1 MKKLKMVIIIFVIII
16 LLLILILLNNYYSEN
31 KKEDASLAV
40 RDISVTQKIPL
51 EKEESIGT
59 YMLIDEMIDNFFL
72 HISQNNENINNA
84 EAAYFVLDEEYINEN
99 SITKD
104 NVLTFFEKYR
114 DYNSYSTK
122 NMYNKKITES
132 EGMANVF
139 YYIKGVL
146 RMNGQLEYVY
156 ILLKEDS
163 LNQTYSI
170 QFLDE
175 NQFNTIIEDSTNVDI
190 EEFEIEN
197 KEYNQL
203 YVKTTTDYDICLKHM
218 EDYKNALN
226 NNVEEAYVMLDE
238 EYKEKRFGS
247 LENFEIY
254 REEKQETFGNENFVQ
269 YLVNDYDT
277 YKQYVCKDQF
287 GNLYIFEETYPMEY
301 TLKLDTYTIMT
312 DKFKQ
317 EYDNGSDQTKVQ
329 MNIDKF
335 ILMIN
340 NQDYE
345 AAYNVLDD
353 NFKNNYFNT
362 LDEFKQYVQNNMYR
376 YNDLSFES
384 FDVNGN
390 IYSCTVKLTDLS
402 EGKYVDE
409 TKGTGGS
416 GYIYTWNFVM
426 QLKDNYEFTLSFEVI

>member
-1 MKKLKMVIIIFVIII
+1 
-16 LLLILILLNNYYSEN
+16 
-31 KKEDASLAV
+31 
-40 RDISVTQKIPL
+40 
-51 EKEESIGT
+51 
-59 YMLIDEMIDNFFL
+59 
-72 HISQNNENINNA
+72 
-84 EAAYFVLDEEYINEN
+84 
-99 SITKD
+99 
-104 NVLTFFEKYR
+104 
-114 DYNSYSTK
+114 
-122 NMYNKKITES
+122 MYNKKITES

>member
-59 YMLIDEMIDNFFL
+59 YMLIDEMIENFFL

>member
-1 MKKLKMVIIIFVIII
+1 MVIIIFVIII

>member
-1 MKKLKMVIIIFVIII
+1 MKKLKIIIIAVIIII
-16 LLLILILLNNYYSEN
+16 LILILILLNKFYLEN
-31 KKEDASLAV
+31 ENENTSTVV
-40 RDISVTQKIPL
+40 RDIPATQKIPL
-51 EKEESIGT
+51 EKEDSMGT
-59 YMLIDEMIDNFFL
+59 YMLIDEMVNNFFRY
-72 HISQNNENINNA
+72 ISQKDENINNA
-84 EAAYFVLDEEYINEN
+84 EAIYSVLDEEYISQN
-99 SITKD
+99 SITQD
-104 NVLTFFEKYR
+104 NVLNFFEKYR
-114 DYNSYSTK
+114 EYNSYSTK
-122 NMYNKKITES
+122 NMYNKKITDFE
-132 EGMANVF
+132 AIAKTF

-146 RMNGQLEYVY
+146 RMDGNLEDVY

-163 LNQTYSI
+163 SNQTFSI
-170 QFLDE
+170 QFISE
-175 NQFNTIIEDSTNVDI
+175 EEFNAIIEDSNNVNI

-203 YVKTTTDYDICLKHM
+203 YVKTSTDYDICLKHM
-218 EDYKNALN
+218 EDYKNALS
-226 NNVEEAYVMLDE
+226 NNVEEAYGMLDE

-247 LENFEIY
+247 LENFEMY

-277 YKQYVCKDQF
+277 YTQYVCKDQY

-301 TLKLDTYTIMT
+301 TVKLDTYTIMT

-345 AAYNVLDD
+345 SAYNVLDE
-353 NFKNNYFNT
+353 NFKNNYFST
-362 LDEFKQYVQNNMYR
+362 LDAFKQYVQENMYR

-390 IYSCTVKLTDLS
+390 TYSTSAKLTDLT

-409 TKGTGGS
+409 SKGTGGS

-426 QLKDNYEFTLSFEVI
+426 QLKDDYGFVLSFEVL